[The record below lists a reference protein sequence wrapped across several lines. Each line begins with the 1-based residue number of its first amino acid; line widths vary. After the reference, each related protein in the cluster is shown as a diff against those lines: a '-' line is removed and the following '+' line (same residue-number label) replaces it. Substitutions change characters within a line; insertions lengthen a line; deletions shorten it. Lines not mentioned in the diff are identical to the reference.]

1 MPRRRAPLFCGIE
14 RRRDCG
20 SAACVGRHCEERLAH
35 RQTMVTQA
43 AGGESAVSDD
53 AERWQRVQE
62 LCDAALERAE
72 QDRGHFLL
80 DACGGDAEL
89 RREVDSLLA
98 HAARVNDFLDA
109 STMKA
114 VAQVILCHEMMRDG
128 PSPLF
133 GRQVGAYKVVEYIG
147 AGGMGEVYRA

>member
-14 RRRDCG
+14 HRGDCG
-20 SAACVGRHCEERLAH
+20 GAACVGGHREERLAY
-35 RQTMVTQA
+35 RQTVVAQA
-43 AGGESAVSDD
+43 AGGELAVSDD

-62 LCDAALERAE
+62 LCDLALERAE
-72 QDRGHFLL
+72 QDRGHFLF

-98 HAARVNDFLDA
+98 HAAHANDFLGA

-114 VAQVILCHEMMRDG
+114 VAQVILGHEMMGDG
-128 PSPLF
+128 PPPLI
-133 GRQVGAYKVVEYIG
+133 GRQVGAYNVAEYIG
-147 AGGMGEVYRA
+147 EGGIGAVYR